1 VTAKL
6 ILQASARAAEE
17 RARLGLGSAPIVDVR
32 SLVEQQGI
40 LVYSTPIPGGSL
52 FGCFALM
59 GEDSWIMVN
68 SASTVGRQRFTLAHE
83 YCHSLVDRE
92 LRCVLCTPEKPPHER
107 FADAF
112 AAAFLMPPES
122 GEAYFASDLAAGRS
136 VSAERVVEYCY
147 AHGVSYAAAV
157 FRLHNLGMVNAAR
170 RDELRQ
176 VQPVRL
182 ASSMGY
188 DMSDPRSPF
197 HQDDSAGCGPADV
210 LPRAYRSAAVRAYQ
224 QECISEAKLAELL
237 RVDSDDLDLILD
249 PEEPVEVP
257 IV

>member
-1 VTAKL
+1 MTTRL
-6 ILQASARAAEE
+6 ILQASAKAAEE
-17 RARLGLGSAPIVDVR
+17 RARLGLGSEPIVDVR
-32 SLVEQQGI
+32 SLVEQQGL

-59 GEDSWIMVN
+59 GEDPWIMVN

-83 YCHSLVDRE
+83 CCHSLVDRE
-92 LRCVLCTPEKPPHER
+92 LRFVLCTPEKPPHER

-112 AAAFLMPPES
+112 AAAFMMPPES
-122 GEAYFASDLAAGRS
+122 GESYFASDLAAGGS
-136 VSAERVVEYCY
+136 VTAERVVEYCY
-147 AHGVSYAAAV
+147 AYGVSYAAAV
-157 FRLHNLGMVNAAR
+157 FRLHNLGIVNAAR

-188 DMSDPRSPF
+188 DVRDPRSPF
-197 HQDDSAGCGPADV
+197 HYDSFAEPEAADI
-210 LPRAYRSAAVRAYQ
+210 LPRAYRSAAVRAY
-224 QECISEAKLAELL
+224 ELERISEAKLAEVLHM
-237 RVDSDDLDLILD
+237 DIDDLDLILD
-249 PEEPVEVP
+249 PEEPAEVP